1 MKNTCILLLATLLSF
16 GSCTQPP
23 TSTANVPIK
32 ELYRAKHDDV
42 TIRKHPRSRAFVY
55 RKLRSGSTVYVYN
68 QYNSQW
74 YTVTIDGRQYYA
86 LVSSLEIDPSS
97 VVRRQTTI
105 ESPSYNSSYSSPSR
119 TIHTGP
125 RGGRYYINK
134 NGNKTYIKRN

>member
-68 QYNSQW
+68 QACTDTQPLFGIAQSVQSSE
-74 YTVTIDGRQYYA
+74 VTRLAGNQKYFKSIRHRQTLIDG
-86 LVSSLEIDPSS
+86 
-97 VVRRQTTI
+97 
-105 ESPSYNSSYSSPSR
+105 
-119 TIHTGP
+119 
-125 RGGRYYINK
+125 
-134 NGNKTYIKRN
+134 